1 MKQDENYQDIQLNEL
16 SQKLGYDFKNQ
27 DLLGEAVRHS
37 SYVNE
42 IGSNE
47 LNDNERLEFL
57 GDAVL
62 DLAIGHILMKSFPE
76 AREGDLSKY
85 RASVV
90 NENSLS
96 QVADELEL
104 GKYILLG
111 KGEEITQGRQKKSIL
126 ADTTEALIG
135 ALYLD
140 AGFEKAKEIIE
151 QLFLPLINKVAAGN
165 AHKDFKSRLQEYT
178 QQVYQS
184 RPEYELIMESGRPHK
199 KTFRIAVRVRGQRIA
214 EGEGKSKKQAE
225 QRAAREAF
233 YWLKEQQEII

>member
-1 MKQDENYQDIQLNEL
+1 MNQDENNNIIDLNEL

-27 DLLGEAVRHS
+27 DLLSEAVRHS

-42 IGSNE
+42 TGSSE

-62 DLAIGHILMKSFPE
+62 DLAIGHILMQYFPE

-90 NENSLS
+90 NETSLY

-111 KGEEITQGRQKKSIL
+111 KGEEITQGRKKTSIL
-126 ADTTEALIG
+126 ADSTEALIG

-140 AGFEKAKEIIE
+140 AGFEKTKEIIE

-165 AHKDFKSRLQEYT
+165 AHKDYKSRLQEFT
-178 QQVYQS
+178 QQIYQS
-184 RPEYELIMESGRPHK
+184 RPEYELIMESGQPHK
-199 KTFRIAVRVRGQRIA
+199 KNFRIAVKVRGQSIA

-233 YWLKEQQEII
+233 HWLKEQKEII

>member
-1 MKQDENYQDIQLNEL
+1 MNQAEKQRDIDLGEL
-16 SQKLGYDFKNQ
+16 SRKLGYHFNNP

-42 IGSNE
+42 SGSVE
-47 LNDNERLEFL
+47 LSDNERLEFL

-62 DLAIGHILMKSFPE
+62 DLAIGHILMEYFPE
-76 AREGDLSKY
+76 AAEGDLSKY
-85 RASVV
+85 RAAVV
-90 NENSLS
+90 SEKSLY

-111 KGEEITQGRQKKSIL
+111 KGEELTQGRKKASIL
-126 ADTTEALIG
+126 ADSTEALIG
-135 ALYLD
+135 AMYLD

-151 QLFLPLINKVAAGN
+151 QLFTPLLNKVAEGK
-165 AHKDFKSRLQEYT
+165 AHYDYKSRLQEYT

-184 RPEYELIMESGRPHK
+184 RPEYKLIMESGRPHK
-199 KTFRIAVRVRGQRIA
+199 KTFRIAVIVCGRIVA

-233 YWLKEQQEII
+233 FCLKEPKEII

>member
-1 MKQDENYQDIQLNEL
+1 MKQDENYQEIQLNEL

-62 DLAIGHILMKSFPE
+62 DLAIGHILMQSFPE
-76 AREGDLSKY
+76 ASEGDLSKY

-111 KGEEITQGRQKKSIL
+111 KGEEITQGRKKKSIL

-151 QLFLPLINKVAAGN
+151 QLFLPLIKKVAAGN

-178 QQVYQS
+178 QQVFQS

-199 KTFRIAVRVRGQRIA
+199 KTFLIAVKVRGQRIA

-225 QRAAREAF
+225 QRAA
-233 YWLKEQQEII
+233 